1 MLKNQKFQP
10 PKLVRERSRSADL
23 TSGDP
28 QQICDNYKLIKNIRK
43 SRFPVYLAKSLE
55 DNKTYILK
63 AFPFKED
70 TINPAYLNELR
81 FSSIA
86 HKNVISII
94 AGHGHSKLILDGKS
108 ISTSNIVMEY
118 APHGDFIEVF
128 NKKIIKGDEIL
139 IRTYFHQLINGLREI
154 HSHGYAHMDL
164 KLENLLLGDDY
175 LLKIIDFDLSCIIKG
190 SLGTGKGTKNFR
202 APELKA
208 RECTDFEAADVYSA
222 GVILFCFMTGSLPYM
237 EDVKFDDCDLQELIL
252 DNNPLFWEVHP
263 NLQEGDL
270 DLSEDFKKLFMS
282 MIRRDPSKRI
292 TIKDIM
298 RNKWYNGPTYSDT
311 KLKNIMEF
319 KMAFLKSKAASMT
332 AF

>member
-1 MLKNQKFQP
+1 MLF
-10 PKLVRERSRSADL
+10 RSL
-23 TSGDP
+23 IG
-28 QQICDNYKLIKNIRK
+28 DNYQ
-43 SRFPVYLAKSLE
+43 
-55 DNKTYILK
+55 LK
-63 AFPFKED
+63 IADFD
-70 TINPAYLNELR
+70 GAYL
-81 FSSIA
+81 
-86 HKNVISII
+86 
-94 AGHGHSKLILDGKS
+94 KS
-108 ISTSNIVMEY
+108 EGGS
-118 APHGDFIEVF
+118 P
-128 NKKIIKGDEIL
+128 
-139 IRTYFHQLINGLREI
+139 
-154 HSHGYAHMDL
+154 
-164 KLENLLLGDDY
+164 
-175 LLKIIDFDLSCIIKG
+175 SCR
-190 SLGTGKGTKNFR
+190 GTKNYR
-202 APELKA
+202 APELIDG
-208 RECTDFEAADVYSA
+208 ECENPSAADVYSA